1 MNGLNID
8 SYSSFPLSNI
18 SAGLLANMVA
28 DPIDVYILLLIF
40 FLPFFG
46 STFQYPRGQVRG
58 SIVFRFVAL
67 QAQPRNMKKGEEE
80 EEKNNL
86 LGGSPGKGGVC
97 CWACPPTVQT
107 KTKKYMYMHKLIRL
121 KDDEDFEIRAR
132 RLFCV
137 MNARAAIHRDMCASH
152 VTAYISEF
160 RNLTQLCQ
168 SAARSV
174 FHHRATTSW
183 LLFTLQYQLLRIY
196 IYKYK
201 YTFDSYN
208 RAR

>member
-67 QAQPRNMKKGEEE
+67 
-80 EEKNNL
+80 
-86 LGGSPGKGGVC
+86 
-97 CWACPPTVQT
+97 
-107 KTKKYMYMHKLIRL
+107 
-121 KDDEDFEIRAR
+121 
-132 RLFCV
+132 
-137 MNARAAIHRDMCASH
+137 
-152 VTAYISEF
+152 
-160 RNLTQLCQ
+160 
-168 SAARSV
+168 
-174 FHHRATTSW
+174 
-183 LLFTLQYQLLRIY
+183 
-196 IYKYK
+196 
-201 YTFDSYN
+201 
-208 RAR
+208 